1 MEQKKGVLTL
11 QLTKKQKE
19 KQLQKFFLQQ
29 KEQYFAEIEQID
41 AYFPAAFYTQC
52 IESTI
57 ADGYEMLILDYSNSN
72 YLKAHLHIWNTQI
85 TEHFFKLA
93 AIHHTIRMVRRY
105 QKHIQWENIF
115 PFLCRIF
122 SLNENEQKMASILY
136 QCACMNISRFSALFA
151 TTTTR
156 YLFAETEICPPV
168 MAFLLHF
175 WYNSYHSFITSF
187 TSYVPFR
194 VRLEK
199 ASGT

>member
-1 MEQKKGVLTL
+1 MPII
-11 QLTKKQKE
+11 KKQKE
-19 KQLQKFFLQQ
+19 KQLQKLFLQH
-29 KEQYFAEIEQID
+29 KEHYLTQIEQITHPF
-41 AYFPAAFYTQC
+41 AAAFYTQC
-52 IESTI
+52 VESTL
-57 ADGYEMLILDYSNSN
+57 ADGYEMLILDHSSSN
-72 YLKAHLHIWNTQI
+72 YLKAHLYIWNTEI
-85 TEHFFKLA
+85 TEHFFKLS
-93 AIHHTIRMVRRY
+93 AIHHTIRMILRHKK
-105 QKHIQWENIF
+105 QISWETMF
-115 PFLCRIF
+115 PFLSYIF

-136 QCACMNISRFSALFA
+136 QCASISRSRFSALFA

-156 YLFAETEICPPV
+156 YLFAETEISPPI